1 LLRAQRWDVLTAL
14 SVAGVVNVAMLVV
27 AAALFHGHP
36 LHIESLQDAHA
47 GLIAVAGGGAAL
59 AFAVALLASGLSS
72 ASVGTYA
79 GEVVMRGY
87 LGCRIPSWAR
97 RSITMLPALLLLGSG
112 TDTGI
117 ALVLSQVVLS
127 FGIPFTLVPLV
138 LLTAR
143 RTVMGDLVNRA
154 VTTAAGTVV
163 TVAII
168 ALNGFLIV
176 RVLGS

>member
-1 LLRAQRWDVLTAL
+1 
-14 SVAGVVNVAMLVV
+14 
-27 AAALFHGHP
+27 
-36 LHIESLQDAHA
+36 
-47 GLIAVAGGGAAL
+47 
-59 AFAVALLASGLSS
+59 VALLASGLSS

-168 ALNGFLIV
+168 ALNGFLIA